1 MNIDIDSALDALGDP
16 MRRRIVGRLAA
27 GPLDVGGLSAGMP
40 IGRTAVSMHLRV
52 LKAAGLVADR
62 AAGNR
67 RVYHLEPGALSQLR
81 DHLDWYWERSLT
93 AYQRAAEE
101 RAAQLR
107 AARQQ
112 TPQPTAG
119 EQSMTQP
126 EILVTK
132 TVQVNAPLAV
142 AFEVFIGQEWWPVHT
157 HHLAQPHGREVV
169 LEPFPGGRWYER
181 AADGAETEWG
191 TVLAWQPPYRL
202 LLTWQVS
209 PAWTYEPD
217 PDRGSQVEVTFTPE
231 GTEVTRVDLM
241 HRHLERYGP
250 EAERMRRILDG
261 KGGEPLA
268 AFARHFT
275 ALAARIPTR

>member
-67 RVYHLEPGALSQLR
+67 RVYHLEPEALSRLR

-107 AARQQ
+107 AAREI
-112 TPQPTAG
+112 G
-119 EQSMTQP
+119 EQPMTTRP
-126 EILVTK
+126 EIVVTK

-142 AFEVFIGQEWWPVHT
+142 AFEVFIGQEWWPVDT
-157 HHLAQPHGREVV
+157 HHLAEPPGREVV

-181 AADGAETEWG
+181 AADGTETDWG

-202 LLTWQVS
+202 LMTWQVS
-209 PAWTYEPD
+209 PAWAYEPD

-231 GTEVTRVDLM
+231 GPEVTRVDLM

-268 AFARHFT
+268 AYARHF
-275 ALAARIPTR
+275 ARTLSR

>member
-1 MNIDIDSALDALGDP
+1 MSTDIDAALEALGDS

-52 LKAAGLVADR
+52 LKAAGLVADE
-62 AAGNR
+62 AVGNR
-67 RVYHLEPGALSQLR
+67 RVYHLDPEGMGRLR
-81 DHLDWYWERSLT
+81 GHLDWYWERSLT
-93 AYQRAAEE
+93 AYQRAAET
-101 RAAQLR
+101 RAKEQKE
-107 AARQQ
+107 QQ
-112 TPQPTAG
+112 MTAG
-119 EQSMTQP
+119 P
-126 EILVTK
+126 EIEVIK
-132 TVQVNAPLAV
+132 TVRVNAPLAI
-142 AFEVFIGQEWWPVHT
+142 AFDVFIEQQWWPVET
-157 HHLAQPHGREVV
+157 HHLAEPPGSEVV

-181 AADGAETEWG
+181 ATDGTETDWG

-209 PAWTYEPD
+209 SRWTYEED
-217 PDRGSQVEVTFTPE
+217 PARSSEIEVTFTPV
-231 GTEVTRVDLM
+231 GADATRVELR

-268 AFARHFT
+268 AYARHIAVT
-275 ALAARIPTR
+275 PAR

>member
-67 RVYHLEPGALSQLR
+67 RVYHLEPEALSQLR

-93 AYQRAAEE
+93 AYRRAAEE

-107 AARQQ
+107 AAREIGDQ
-112 TPQPTAG
+112 T
-119 EQSMTQP
+119 MTTRP
-126 EILVTK
+126 EIVVTK
-132 TVQVNAPLAV
+132 TVPVEAPLAV
-142 AFEVFIGQEWWPVHT
+142 AFEVFIGQQWWPVET
-157 HHLAQPHGREVV
+157 HHLAEPHGREVV

-181 AADGAETEWG
+181 AADGTETDWG

-209 PAWTYEPD
+209 PDWTYEPD

-231 GTEVTRVDLM
+231 GPEATRVELM

-275 ALAARIPTR
+275 ARAARITSR